1 MNERNCIAFNE
12 DAREWSNNNR
22 KPYMS
27 TIVGYP
33 FSAYRMGSTISN
45 FYSNGWIL
53 IKIRLQYE
61 GIIFNRK
68 GGSQIYIIF
77 NQIII
82 ILIVISNIIC
92 LMRLIHS

>member
-33 FSAYRMGSTISN
+33 FV
-45 FYSNGWIL
+45 L
-53 IKIRLQYE
+53 IEWALQFPTF
-61 GIIFNRK
+61 I
-68 GGSQIYIIF
+68 QIDGF
-77 NQIII
+77 
-82 ILIVISNIIC
+82 
-92 LMRLIHS
+92 